1 VSAPTINRRFG
12 QLCRFFER
20 LVEWGDADAP
30 ATVLVLARHRRHR
43 APATPERQRS
53 RRWRTADVTDRSLSR
68 GPPTTAGRR
77 SSSGQ
82 RRCAATMTACLE
94 QLVVSFRPGR
104 LEAASLSLREFDTH
118 RTRIDPACVSVP
130 AVERRHVE
138 CQSSPSRS
146 SSPPGRAATAPC
158 RLRRSQPARDAA
170 HLVRAGH
177 RLELPRRPAAGP
189 VFAGDLPKADEP
201 LPKFLDVPTAA
212 KFVAVLATE
221 PHRRRRLIV
230 LVLARTGMRWE
241 SLAGCVTTPGTGSA
255 TPGSCASTGRQG
267 AQRPNRSP
275 APDARRA
282 YQRLL
287 GRARLT
293 PRRAT
298 RQNLTSGGSARKKPL
313 GSYAALICCSRS

>member
-1 VSAPTINRRFG
+1 MLRT
-12 QLCRFFER
+12 LFES
-20 LVEWGDADAP
+20 VIDWNYPDAP
-30 ATVLVLARHRRHR
+30 RR
-43 APATPERQRS
+43 
-53 RRWRTADVTDRSLSR
+53 D
-68 GPPTTAGRR
+68 
-77 SSSGQ
+77 
-82 RRCAATMTACLE
+82 
-94 QLVVSFRPGR
+94 
-104 LEAASLSLREFDTH
+104 
-118 RTRIDPACVSVP
+118 
-130 AVERRHVE
+130 
-138 CQSSPSRS
+138 
-146 SSPPGRAATAPC
+146 
-158 RLRRSQPARDAA
+158 
-170 HLVRAGH
+170 
-177 RLELPRRPAAGP
+177 P

-298 RQNLTSGGSARKKPL
+298 RQNLTSGGSVRKKPL